1 MRNWIGSRW
10 RPLLLSACALVL
22 SANLWR
28 NRGQE
33 NERQAQVVELV
44 GNLPVVDSDRIGA
57 LILRSPD
64 GLLMSA
70 LLTGFMIALAL
81 AHWPGNQR

>member
-1 MRNWIGSRW
+1 M
-10 RPLLLSACALVL
+10 VL

-81 AHWPGNQR
+81 AHWSGNQR